1 MLLNDFFRIES
12 LQQDDAVARAELR
25 LDPEHPIFKGHFPGR
40 PVVPGACLLQL
51 VEEMTSIVTGREWR
65 LLKGDQIKFIAAID
79 PRVSNTLQMIL
90 TCKTQD
96 ATPNP
101 APDAA
106 AYLGVSAD
114 LSNGTTACFKFKGIF
129 RSV

>member
-1 MLLNDFFRIES
+1 MLLNDFFKLES
-12 LQQDDAVARAELR
+12 LQHDNAVARAELR

-51 VEEMTSIVTGREWR
+51 VEEMTSMVTGKEWR
-65 LLKGDQIKFIAAID
+65 LLKGDQIKFLAAID
-79 PRVSNTLQMIL
+79 PRENDRLQLAL
-90 TCKTQD
+90 TCKEIGEG
-96 ATPNP
+96 
-101 APDAA
+101 
-106 AYLGVSAD
+106 LHVSAD